1 MENRI
6 RNILLN
12 TLFGSLVCIIFG
24 VLIYGI
30 EIFDFQSSRSQIFV
44 FGIYGAVF
52 FSVLKY
58 GKRKELIFIGVL
70 IFVVNII
77 LQGKSITFNYFLR
90 DLLFV
95 SSLFSALVLYKLFID
110 NYSKLLI
117 TIRVLSLSILLG
129 LFNAIATIILVQIFD
144 APNNEM
150 INAVM
155 LNAQYGFLVGFGLGL
170 GFDLYE
176 KF

>member
-44 FGIYGAVF
+44 FGIDGAVF

-95 SSLFSALVLYKLFID
+95 SSLFTALALYKLFID

>member
-77 LQGKSITFNYFLR
+77 LQGKSITFNFFLR